1 MSAASDQAP
10 LSGSD
15 ERGGKFLRPVHHNV
29 MAAGD
34 ADELPGPV
42 VLEARAELLERRRL
56 PKRRQEIY
64 TRFGSCRPLSASL
77 CRQLTA

>member
-1 MSAASDQAP
+1 LDQVP
-10 LSGSD
+10 LIGSD

-42 VLEARAELLERRRL
+42 VLEARAELLERRRS
-56 PKRRQEIY
+56 PSGGKKY
-64 TRFGSCRPLSASL
+64 TRALAPAGR
-77 CRQLTA
+77 